1 MSYPS
6 RRSFLKTTAALV
18 AAACA
23 GTRRLAAKSLKFPVG
38 LQLYSVRE
46 LLEKD
51 LDGTL
56 VKLKTAGIEE
66 VEAAGYYKRTAP
78 EFRKSIE
85 NAGLK
90 ITSTHHPL
98 EALLGHEDEL
108 IEYGH
113 TLGLEYIVCPG
124 LRHKDPNAKGELTL
138 DDYRWACGELNR
150 IGEMVK
156 KAGMIFGYHNHM
168 HEFHSEN
175 GVVFYDEMLKL
186 CDPKLVVFEMDCGWV
201 YAGGADPVAYL
212 TKTPKRFPLL
222 HIKDMVKGDDGV
234 IHSPV
239 MGHGKLDIKGV
250 MRAATGLK
258 HYYIEQEEF
267 VGIEPIEAVHQ
278 DAEYMKHLQV

>member
-1 MSYPS
+1 
-6 RRSFLKTTAALV
+6 LKTTGAVV
-18 AAACA
+18 AATCV
-23 GTRRLAAKSLKFPVG
+23 GTRRLAAKPVKFPIG

-56 VKLKTAGIEE
+56 VKLKTAGIQE
-66 VEAAGYYKRTAP
+66 VEAAGYYKRTAT
-78 EFRKSIE
+78 EFKKSLD

-98 EALLGHEDEL
+98 GALLGHEDEL

-113 TLGLEYIVCPG
+113 NIGLEFIVCPG
-124 LRHKDPNAKGELTL
+124 LRHKDPAAKGELKL
-138 DDYRWACGELNR
+138 EDYRWACGELNR
-150 IGEMVK
+150 IGEKVK
-156 KAGMIFGYHNHM
+156 KAGMTFGYHNHRA
-168 HEFHSEN
+168 EFDKED
-175 GVVFYDEMLKL
+175 GVIYYDEMMKL

-201 YAGGADPVAYL
+201 YAAGADPVAYL
-212 TKTPKRFPLL
+212 TKTPKSFPLL
-222 HIKDMVKGDDGV
+222 HIKDMVKGEDGV

-239 MGHGKLDIKGV
+239 MGHGKLDIKAC

-278 DAEYMKHLQV
+278 DAEYMKNLQL

>member
-1 MSYPS
+1 MYS
-6 RRSFLKTTAALV
+6 RRTFLKTTGAAV
-18 AAACA
+18 AATSL
-23 GTRRLAAKSLKFPVG
+23 GVKRLGAKALKLPVG

-56 VKLKTAGIEE
+56 IKLKAAGIEE

-78 EFRKSIE
+78 EFKKSLDR
-85 NAGLK
+85 AGLR

-98 EALLGHEDEL
+98 GALMGHEDEL
-108 IEYGH
+108 IDYGRA
-113 TLGLEYIVCPG
+113 LGLKYIVCPG
-124 LRHKDPNAKGELTL
+124 LRHKDPNAEGELTL
-138 DDYRWACGELNR
+138 EDYRWACGELNR

-156 KAGMIFGYHNHM
+156 KAGMTFGYHNHQ

-201 YAGGADPVAYL
+201 YAAGVNPATYL
-212 TKTPKRFPLL
+212 SKTPERFPLL
-222 HIKDMVKGDDGV
+222 HIKDMVKSADGV
-234 IHSPV
+234 VHSPV
-239 MGHGKLDIKGV
+239 LGHGKLDV
-250 MRAATGLK
+250 AAVFRAATGVK

-267 VGIEPIEAVHQ
+267 DNIEPIEAVHQ
-278 DAEYMKHLQV
+278 DAVYMRNLQY